1 MAAARLLSR
10 APATRPR
17 PPPPPAAAT
26 NKALPRLT
34 FLPAVRSERG
44 GPPVSAPLQ
53 TPRVPKVRA
62 ARGGPLGL
70 TEGERPQPPPG
81 PPALPRRPALPKRE
95 GVDLAPDALPTRHP
109 CSGPSR
115 LPSTLPYFPPPSAS
129 ICLSGHPCSITEALS
144 SRVLC
149 TDLWPFKPP
158 APLQRGGS
166 PLCSLMTLAA
176 CPQTHVSPA
185 NRLRPELSRTSELL
199 SELSFA
205 SWCWACPQPG
215 SEATVLRFVLIPDS
229 PRSVPVQPS
238 PPSPGLSVEPRSH
251 PVWPC
256 PRQACVPGM
265 GTWDLAVSA

>member
-1 MAAARLLSR
+1 M
-10 APATRPR
+10 
-17 PPPPPAAAT
+17 
-26 NKALPRLT
+26 
-34 FLPAVRSERG
+34 
-44 GPPVSAPLQ
+44 SAPLQ